1 MSNNVNYR
9 AAVDQAGVMTKLSA
23 IGTIVSAVFALL
35 LLFLGVIK
43 SSFSNSDTF
52 AVVLIPFTIAALF
65 GLAATLYGVFA
76 KGAAMEN
83 EEKML
88 LAKRRDNSML
98 SVDEDVRFTR
108 QRSFDNFGKY
118 APYVLSILGAVV
130 IVVIV
135 MLFFQHWNSRSAE
148 LRETVLEN
156 STANPM
162 YMVFVAAVLGV
173 IALFTGAFYNGQSRD
188 AAFRWL
194 RPFGAWMIAGAVASA
209 AAIVAGLCF
218 KSGYKSYDGVIAK
231 VLLAV
236 YLVLAAEMVLSFV
249 VEFYRPRTLE
259 EFRPVF
265 ESRILALFTE
275 PGGVM
280 RNFANMLDYQFGFK
294 VSATWFYS
302 FVERALFPLIVMWAL
317 LLWGATTMHEVAP
330 NEIGLRSNFGKLCN
344 PEKPL
349 PPGIYFTMPW
359 PFGKVDKFS
368 CDTIYEVTIG
378 HEDHGEHE
386 EEEEVEDDGHGHAK
400 PEKKKKT
407 KDDNKVILW
416 TAEHGEGNNN
426 FLVAHREK
434 SSAAPKKKTA
444 DAQSNGNAA
453 EVMQDDDGMGD
464 FYFVGLTMPIQ
475 YHIRP
480 EGVYKYVYGNV
491 DSKVLIKNIGHMVV
505 TRYLAG
511 APFYEV
517 ITYKRRD
524 AEIAIKDML
533 QQECDKQ
540 DLGVEIISV
549 NLVGIHP
556 PTQVG
561 AEFQNVFVAQ
571 EQCKKMDR
579 EAETAKIVLINE
591 AEAEAFDI
599 KQKALAY
606 KNKKTAVAKAEEE
619 QFRKQLTAYRVN
631 PRLFRLRLFLDFLQ
645 NDCKDV
651 RKYIISSDLK
661 GEVFELNL
669 EEKERLSLLDSDLGK

>member
-9 AAVDQAGVMTKLSA
+9 AAVDQAGAMTKLAA
-23 IGTIVSAVFALL
+23 IGTIVSLIFTLL

-43 SSFSNSDTF
+43 VSFSNSDTF
-52 AVVLIPFTIAALF
+52 AVTMVPFVIATLF

-83 EEKML
+83 EEKIL
-88 LAKRRDNSML
+88 LAKRRDSSML

-108 QRSFDNFGKY
+108 QRSCDNFVKY
-118 APYVLSILGAVV
+118 APYFLSVLGAVV

-135 MLFFQHWNSRSAE
+135 MLFFKHWSSRSAE

-162 YMVFVAAVLGV
+162 YMVFLAAVIGV

-188 AAFRWL
+188 DTFRWL
-194 RPFGAWMIAGAVASA
+194 RPFGAWMIAGAVASL

-218 KSGYKSYDGVIAK
+218 KSGYKSYDATIAK
-231 VLLAV
+231 VLLV
-236 YLVLAAEMVLSFV
+236 IYLVLAAEMVLSFV

-259 EFRPVF
+259 ESRPVF

-294 VSATWFYS
+294 VSSTWVYS
-302 FVERALFPLIVMWAL
+302 FVERALFPLIVVWAL
-317 LLWGATTMHEVAP
+317 ILWGSTTIHEVAP

-378 HEDHGEHE
+378 HEEHGEHE

-400 PEKKKKT
+400 PQKKEKH
-407 KDDNKVILW
+407 KDDNNVILW

-426 FLVAHREK
+426 FLVSHKEQRAADAAKTAKKSAENGEK
-434 SSAAPKKKTA
+434 SSEATL
-444 DAQSNGNAA
+444 
-453 EVMQDDDGMGD
+453 DDDGMGD
-464 FYFVGLTMPIQ
+464 FYFVGLSMPIQ

-480 EGVYKYVYGNV
+480 EGIYKYVYGNV
-491 DSKVLIKNIGHMVV
+491 DSKVLVKNIGQMVV

-511 APFYEV
+511 ASFYDV
-517 ITYKRRD
+517 ITAKRRE
-524 AEIAIKDML
+524 AEIAIRDMM
-533 QQECDKQ
+533 QKECDKQ

-561 AEFQNVFVAQ
+561 AEFQNVSVAQ
-571 EQCKKMDR
+571 EKSRKMDK
-579 EAETAKIVLINE
+579 EAQTAKTVLINE
-591 AEAEAFDI
+591 AQAQAYDIEQAAQAYKDSRIKVAEAESQRFV
-599 KQKALAY
+599 KQLEAY
-606 KNKKTAVAKAEEE
+606 K
-619 QFRKQLTAYRVN
+619 VN
-631 PRLFRLRLFLDFLQ
+631 PELFKLRLFLDFLQ

-651 RKYIISSDLK
+651 RKYVTSSDLQS
-661 GEVFELNL
+661 EVFELNL
-669 EEKERLSLLDSDLGK
+669 EEKERFSLLDSDLK